1 MIENILEHPVEKIIC
16 SHEQPQKYLSC
27 SIGAVRLWSS
37 FVSFIHF
44 ISCACDRGRVGVRS
58 FLCMKRLR
66 LGSNFLAGRVHIL
79 FIILSSA
86 CSSMICKCL
95 SGERIVWVNKAGGK
109 WLVQGHENSETRD
122 LSLLILL
129 ARFFSLA
136 THYLWGEEG
145 RGDLGFTQTRAQ
157 V

>member
-1 MIENILEHPVEKIIC
+1 MIENILEHPVDKIIC

-27 SIGAVRLWSS
+27 STGAVHLWSS
-37 FVSFIHF
+37 FASFIHF
-44 ISCACDRGRVGVRS
+44 ISCACDRGRAGVRS

-66 LGSNFLAGRVHIL
+66 LGSNFLEDRVHIL

-86 CSSMICKCL
+86 CSSVICKCL
-95 SGERIVWVNKAGGK
+95 SGEIIVWVNKAERK
-109 WLVQGHENSETRD
+109 WLVQGRENGETQD

-129 ARFFSLA
+129 ASFFSLT

-145 RGDLGFTQTRAQ
+145 RGDLGCTQTKAQ